1 MGMKTKGH
9 TRVLAAALDA
19 MDAQHAKRKR
29 ILKNILIG
37 FVSVALG
44 LFFNSFGP
52 YGPSWLPQLY

>member
-1 MGMKTKGH
+1 MGMKNNGH
-9 TRVLAAALDA
+9 IRVLAAALDA